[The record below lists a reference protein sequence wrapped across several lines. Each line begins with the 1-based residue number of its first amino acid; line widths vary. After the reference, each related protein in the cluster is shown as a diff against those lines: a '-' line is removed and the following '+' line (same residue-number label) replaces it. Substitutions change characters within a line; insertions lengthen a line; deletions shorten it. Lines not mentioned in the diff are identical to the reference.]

1 MINKLGIT
9 ITPISIKI
17 RRGTW
22 VDQCPIL
29 DLGSS
34 LDLRVMSLTPGL
46 GSLPIIIIIIINFL
60 KIRVS
65 L

>member
-34 LDLRVMSLTPGL
+34 LDLMVVFKAHVGAIGTVPSVEPT
-46 GSLPIIIIIIINFL
+46 
-60 KIRVS
+60 
-65 L
+65 